1 MQPNQLRPFFGLSV
15 AIVAVVLFLGSCGKA
30 RQTSNFNPDKFD
42 SLVLASRSVPH
53 TVDSLLQA
61 GAIGRT
67 GADFYKVNYWS
78 DYNDT
83 LAMAIADTAL
93 NRKIEN
99 DEDRYFHYMI
109 AGMSYQLDYIGGHY
123 ERGLRRTRQFLDSVD
138 PDFIASHSKLRSNH
152 LMLNSLLG
160 YYNIYLYRFDEAEA
174 QFKKTVGLI
183 AKYEADAQGDSLD
196 LALYAYMR
204 IRLAASAM
212 IAYSNMKQDQRAMKW
227 LEVGETYLNDYVQKN
242 GETSAAQSTSYK
254 LLIMKALFLNRM
266 GRADEA
272 ALAYQQAIK
281 NPYYKSQIGR
291 LNTVDYLLESHH
303 YEEALKNI
311 DNIEEILRF
320 RKQEWNIDNIAGF
333 VSLRFKAY
341 LGAGRRDSALAIAT
355 RIIYALD
362 SARVWAK
369 RDKAAELATVY
380 DTKDK
385 EAQIAEKETSLL
397 QTRIT
402 ALIIALVLFI
412 VFFIVYSVLR
422 RRAAKLK
429 VVQDRIEGE
438 LQIARNIQM
447 SMVPHEFPHREGLD
461 MYASM
466 TPAKEVGG
474 DLYGYVVRGNM
485 LYFAVG
491 DVSGKGVPA
500 SLFMAQATRLFRT
513 MANQGLMPA
522 EICKHMNAELGGDD
536 NVNGMFVTMWIGMLN
551 MDNGHLHFCNAGH
564 NPPVIGGGENH
575 GDFLQMESN
584 APIGLW
590 PDLEYVGE
598 EIDTIKNRPLFV
610 YTDGLNEAEDPEL
623 QQFGDDRLLEILRNT
638 HFDSAQQ
645 VVETLSARVAQ
656 HRRGAEAN
664 DDLTMLCLRVS

>member
-212 IAYSNMKQDQRAMKW
+212 IAYANMKQDQRAMKW

-522 EICKHMNAELGGDD
+522 EICTHMNAELGGDD

>member
-138 PDFIASHSKLRSNH
+138 PDFVASHSKLRSNH

-183 AKYEADAQGDSLD
+183 GKYEADAQGDSLD

-212 IAYSNMKQDQRAMKW
+212 IAYANMKQDQRAMKW

-429 VVQDRIEGE
+429 VVQERIEGE

-522 EICKHMNAELGGDD
+522 EICKHMNVELGGDD

-575 GDFLQMESN
+575 GDFLQMEAN

-645 VVETLSARVAQ
+645 VIETLSARVAQ

>member
-212 IAYSNMKQDQRAMKW
+212 IAYANMKQDQRAMKW

-385 EAQIAEKETSLL
+385 ETQIAEKETSLL

-522 EICKHMNAELGGDD
+522 EICKHMNAELAGDD

-575 GDFLQMESN
+575 GDFLQMEAN